1 MQRTLSES
9 NGWPAAEVLR
19 AIFYPLGCFMDSPE
33 TLPRRPEHS
42 VVVLHEAFGVMAVHK
57 PAGLATQAVAG
68 IDSMEARVRQL
79 LQARGQGAYLGIPH
93 RLDRCV
99 SGVMLFAT
107 TRRAARKLSRQF
119 ERRQIRKRY
128 LALVEPPGAGLLPKP
143 GEIWVDLLAKLPDEP
158 RGWVTS
164 AESPAAKEARTQ
176 VAAVG
181 RRDAAVALQLE
192 PLTGRMHQLRIQ
204 AACRGMPIVGD
215 RLYGSRRQLEGE
227 SEAASSDPRRDE
239 IALAAISIEFTD
251 PGEPNE
257 PGSQVRR
264 RVEVWPWWAEAQDAS
279 QPA

>member
-1 MQRTLSES
+1 MSEQPF
-9 NGWPAAEVLR
+9 PAMETHVL
-19 AIFYPLGCFMDSPE
+19 
-33 TLPRRPEHS
+33 
-42 VVVLHEAFGVMAVHK
+42 VLHEACGVVAIQK

-68 IDSMEARVRQL
+68 IDSMELRVRRML
-79 LQARGQGAYLGIPH
+79 KARGEGEYLGIPH

-128 LALVEPPGAGLLPKP
+128 LALVEPPGSGILPKP
-143 GEIWVDLLAKLPDEP
+143 GEVWVDLVAKLADEP
-158 RGWVTS
+158 RGWIAS
-164 AESPAAKEARTQ
+164 AGNPAAKEARTQ

-181 RRDAAVALQLE
+181 RHQAAVTLQLE

-215 RLYGSRRQLEGE
+215 RLYGSTRPLTG
-227 SEAASSDPRRDE
+227 SVFVDDPRQEE
-239 IALAAISIEFTD
+239 IALAAISIEFVD
-251 PGEPNE
+251 PGEPNK

-264 RVEVWPWWAEAQDAS
+264 RVEAWPWWATALERNPTGVAHPLED
-279 QPA
+279 PGMNPRIPGGVGN